1 MLQVILPA
9 KKKTTLEIFEFVKA
23 LGCYPNVSIAYRIL
37 LTIPMTVA
45 SAERSFF
52 KLKMLKS
59 YLWSTMSQKRL
70 NGLAILWIENDMLEQ
85 IDYENI
91 IDEFA
96 SQTVRRSHFKWWFD
110 TFY

>member
-1 MLQVILPA
+1 MTLPA
-9 KKKTTLEIFEFVKA
+9 QNKTTLEIFEFVKA
-23 LGCYPNVSIAYRIL
+23 LGFYPNVSIAYRIL
-37 LTIPMTVA
+37 LSIPVTVA

-70 NGLAILWIENDMLEQ
+70 NGLTTLCIEKDMLEQ

-91 IDEFA
+91 INKFV
-96 SQTVRRSHFKWWFD
+96 SQTARKNHFKWWFD
-110 TFY
+110 TLYCDV